1 LRSDREPD
9 SAKMSACNQVL
20 NTTELLEG
28 ILVLL
33 PLPDLL
39 RCQAVTQ
46 QWRTVIASSLPIQ
59 QKLFL
64 KPIKA
69 ETAWL
74 VDITN
79 LPAQRH
85 PLRRDFKARM
95 RVKAAVP
102 LKSPQYKSH
111 YGLSTIPVKL
121 NRLLMQRTPQMR
133 AHGFKD
139 LTIDQRVDQSTTMG
153 IGSLLQTLSKLEI
166 KQHIFMD
173 MLLTQPPVTEA
184 VVSSWSAGEGL
195 VNDRN
200 HTIQIQED
208 EGVRLNHVMNELNN
222 SLAGQEALFVDV
234 LLNGVVSPSE
244 EDEALVAERT
254 VAWRKELEESGK

>member
-1 LRSDREPD
+1 
-9 SAKMSACNQVL
+9 MSACNQVL

-28 ILVLL
+28 ILVFL

-46 QWRTVIASSLPIQ
+46 QWKAVIANSLPIQ

-85 PLRRDFKARM
+85 PLRRDFKARLH
-95 RVKAAVP
+95 VKAAVP
-102 LKSPQYKSH
+102 LKSPEYKSH
-111 YGLSTIPVKL
+111 YGLSTIPVQL

-139 LTIDQRVDQSTTMG
+139 LTIDQRVDQTTTMSV
-153 IGSLLQTLSKLEI
+153 GSLLQTLSKLEI
-166 KQHIFMD
+166 ENHIFMD
-173 MLLTQPPVTEA
+173 MLLTQPPVTQA
-184 VVSSWSAGEGL
+184 VVSCWASGMGFADE
-195 VNDRN
+195 RN
-200 HTIQIQED
+200 HTIQIQVD
-208 EGVRLNHVMNELNN
+208 EGVRLKHVMNELNK
-222 SLAGQEALFVDV
+222 SLVGEEASYVDV

-244 EDEALVAERT
+244 EDEQLVAERT
-254 VAWRKELEESGK
+254 AAWRKEMEASAK